1 MVCERERET
10 CGGSSGVRVY
20 VRACPLRY
28 VKVMHVCICACV
40 HGSKNLVVKHGHMA
54 SVQEYSNLQ
63 ALTSVKAKD
72 GVAHQHSIFHAL
84 YQNAFF

>member
-1 MVCERERET
+1 MN
-10 CGGSSGVRVY
+10 
-20 VRACPLRY
+20 
-28 VKVMHVCICACV
+28 ACV

-84 YQNAFF
+84 YQNAFSALSPLLTYAVVNAQSKIP